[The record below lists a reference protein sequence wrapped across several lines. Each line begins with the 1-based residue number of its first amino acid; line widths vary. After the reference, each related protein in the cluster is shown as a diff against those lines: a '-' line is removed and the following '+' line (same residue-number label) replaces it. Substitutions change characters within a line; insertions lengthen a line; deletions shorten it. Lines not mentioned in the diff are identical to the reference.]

1 MKQLVVEKNNPEP
14 ILWETPVPKPG
25 PGEVL
30 IQNHY
35 SVVSTG
41 TETATIESANKSV
54 AKKIQNSSNILLL
67 NMAILRLNA
76 LLNMCHVEFQC
87 REENRCQ
94 FCPVVANS
102 KMFQR

>member
-54 AKKIQNSSNILLL
+54 AKKYKIHQILKKDLSSLKKRVLGLYGMLYFPKIFFQFSL
-67 NMAILRLNA
+67 AIV
-76 LLNMCHVEFQC
+76 HVEKLLKLAK
-87 REENRCQ
+87 
-94 FCPVVANS
+94 V
-102 KMFQR
+102 